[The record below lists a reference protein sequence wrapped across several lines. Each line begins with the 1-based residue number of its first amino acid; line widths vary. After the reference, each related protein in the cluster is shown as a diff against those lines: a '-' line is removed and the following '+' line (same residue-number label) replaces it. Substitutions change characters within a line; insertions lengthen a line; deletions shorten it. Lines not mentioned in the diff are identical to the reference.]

1 MSEVI
6 WYYTDPSGTFWQCNA
21 KAIGSGSEGADSSLQ
36 EQYNKDLSLL
46 EAETIAL
53 SILKQVMEEKVT
65 PNNVDIAKV
74 APTYHLYTP
83 AEETWRRNTTS
94 VQVNVTFKCGIVGY
108 CWRIASP
115 VYAENI
121 VNEEVDCLTSPFWF
135 SYLKEVEGFV
145 PNIYGMANGL
155 LAFQLLGS
163 YRKPLNPRSGK
174 LLFLCADD
182 KLKKMTLRVIAESL
196 SEEEIAGLKE
206 AIPCDGHQQQRLV
219 NDECGSRVLLTAE
232 RSPPARYSFF
242 IPTSADIF
250 LWMAFR
256 KQRIPAEESDCALF
270 SSELLLNFITDVVGS
285 SGDSV
290 PQTEGSISVHTPIPA
305 EVLQFQHK
313 HSNSGRSVK
322 QAGRDQG
329 QSLCAV
335 HQSICTNIKQSTRSS
350 AKTRNRRLSGPDAM
364 NVIVVAAECAPWSK
378 TGMACEV
385 GDVARTLPKALAK
398 RGHRVMFKSLMDK
411 SDSQG
416 ILAYGR
422 QLCVEEVIHLSRL
435 VKMVKL
441 IHSTVF
447 PSHSRHANAQHRA
460 ETKNPRLHQ
469 ILRGNEAEGMKLLK
483 MFVVE

>member
-135 SYLKEVEGFV
+135 SYLKELTEMRCKDV
-145 PNIYGMANGL
+145 MA
-155 LAFQLLGS
+155 
-163 YRKPLNPRSGK
+163 KVDIDGK
-174 LLFLCADD
+174 AHAKCADD
-182 KLKKMTLRVIAESL
+182 KLKKMALRVIAESL

-219 NDECGSRVLLTAE
+219 NDEVMLSYADCEGDSPNNVAENQAVTSSGGQLLDDVTRSFYHVVGGCGSREEVRQQGAPRGSMTGLELAETRRKGTFTLGVEHVGGDMFVSVPNGDVIFMKWILHDWSDEYCAKILENCWKVLLE
-232 RSPPARYSFF
+232 
-242 IPTSADIF
+242 
-250 LWMAFR
+250 
-256 KQRIPAEESDCALF
+256 K
-270 SSELLLNFITDVVGS
+270 
-285 SGDSV
+285 
-290 PQTEGSISVHTPIPA
+290 
-305 EVLQFQHK
+305 
-313 HSNSGRSVK
+313 
-322 QAGRDQG
+322 
-329 QSLCAV
+329 
-335 HQSICTNIKQSTRSS
+335 
-350 AKTRNRRLSGPDAM
+350 
-364 NVIVVAAECAPWSK
+364 
-378 TGMACEV
+378 
-385 GDVARTLPKALAK
+385 
-398 RGHRVMFKSLMDK
+398 
-411 SDSQG
+411 
-416 ILAYGR
+416 
-422 QLCVEEVIHLSRL
+422 
-435 VKMVKL
+435 
-441 IHSTVF
+441 
-447 PSHSRHANAQHRA
+447 
-460 ETKNPRLHQ
+460 
-469 ILRGNEAEGMKLLK
+469 GNETLLSTGLAGNPTILEADGKGSCSSRQRWHHLAEIAMEQGNQR
-483 MFVVE
+483 